1 MANLSEHISDE
12 KRAELQQLAN
22 AKKAEAAKADAK
34 KNRPRELGKLI
45 EQQRRKG
52 FRGDDN
58 YVRWTQPDAYQLL
71 MRGLVYVLGETAQWL
86 PEYDEVAEWL
96 ADNQGKGL
104 MLIGDCGRGKTIIT
118 QQIMPLL
125 FQHYLRRSDG
135 SHMAYNFTTAREL
148 CNCFEEFSQY
158 KIICVDDIGTETKV
172 KKYGNTRD
180 YVEDLVDL
188 AEKQHK
194 LLVLS
199 TNLTFEQLQQR
210 YDIRTLDR
218 LRGLT
223 RRVFFEG
230 ESLRA

>member
-12 KRAELQQLAN
+12 KRAELQQLVN

-58 YVRWTQPDAYQLL
+58 YVRWTQQDAYQLL
-71 MRGLVYVLGETAQWL
+71 MRGLVYILGETAQWL

-125 FQHYLRRSDG
+125 FQHYLR
-135 SHMAYNFTTAREL
+135 HL
-148 CNCFEEFSQY
+148 C
-158 KIICVDDIGTETKV
+158 G
-172 KKYGNTRD
+172 
-180 YVEDLVDL
+180 
-188 AEKQHK
+188 
-194 LLVLS
+194 
-199 TNLTFEQLQQR
+199 
-210 YDIRTLDR
+210 
-218 LRGLT
+218 
-223 RRVFFEG
+223 
-230 ESLRA
+230 

>member
-1 MANLSEHISDE
+1 MAVTWHITS
-12 KRAELQQLAN
+12 
-22 AKKAEAAKADAK
+22 
-34 KNRPRELGKLI
+34 P
-45 EQQRRKG
+45 
-52 FRGDDN
+52 
-58 YVRWTQPDAYQLL
+58 
-71 MRGLVYVLGETAQWL
+71 L
-86 PEYDEVAEWL
+86 PA
-96 ADNQGKGL
+96 
-104 MLIGDCGRGKTIIT
+104 
-118 QQIMPLL
+118 
-125 FQHYLRRSDG
+125 
-135 SHMAYNFTTAREL
+135 
-148 CNCFEEFSQY
+148 NCFEEFSQY